1 MLRHDY
7 DHNIASWIG
16 LPLGV
21 LAGVL
26 AGEAAFL
33 MAEHSTDAHYF
44 VETFAIVL
52 RAFYVLAMVVMG
64 SMMFDKMQTRHG
76 QIAYLTLPA
85 TAFEKYLVNWLETVV
100 ATFGAFVVGM
110 VAADAVRV
118 AFSIMLGSDPQFCVS
133 AASVCQRRAAMD
145 GSSRVASVGDDDS
158 QRVVAP
164 QDDGQGHCAPCRRG
178 CPGIFSDHIAAIESF
193 HHKSFDDALNRGQL
207 CDSLQN
213 FCQNSN
219 QINNYDNYNKQ
230 IQRAAPV
237 DCG

>member
-1 MLRHDY
+1 MRRFWAMLRHDY

-52 RAFYVLAMVVMG
+52 RTFYVLAMVVMG

-118 AFSIMLGSDPQFCVS
+118 AFCVMLLPQAFVSDVLPWTAVVVWLQSVMMIAS
-133 AASVCQRRAAMD
+133 ALWRRKTIVKGIALL
-145 GSSRVASVGDDDS
+145 V
-158 QRVVAP
+158 VVAVP
-164 QDDGQGHCAPCRRG
+164 AY
-178 CPGIFSDHIAAIESF
+178 
-193 HHKSFDDALNRGQL
+193 LVTT
-207 CDSLQN
+207 SLQLSHSTIN
-213 FCQNSN
+213 LLTTLLTVVNYVIVYKIFAKT
-219 QINNYDNYNKQ
+219 QI
-230 IQRAAPV
+230 R
-237 DCG
+237 

>member
-85 TAFEKYLVNWLETVV
+85 MAFEKYLVNWLRRLWQRSSLCCRDGRRRRRSGGVQHN
-100 ATFGAFVVGM
+100 A
-110 VAADAVRV
+110 RQR
-118 AFSIMLGSDPQFCVS
+118 SQFCVMLLPQAFVSDVLPWTAVVVWLQSVMMIAS
-133 AASVCQRRAAMD
+133 ALWRRKTMVKGIALL
-145 GSSRVASVGDDDS
+145 V
-158 QRVVAP
+158 VVAVP
-164 QDDGQGHCAPCRRG
+164 AY
-178 CPGIFSDHIAAIESF
+178 
-193 HHKSFDDALNRGQL
+193 LVTT
-207 CDSLQN
+207 SLQLSHSTIN
-213 FCQNSN
+213 LLTTLLTVVNYVIVYKIFAKT
-219 QINNYDNYNKQ
+219 QI
-230 IQRAAPV
+230 R
-237 DCG
+237 

>member
-118 AFSIMLGSDPQFCVS
+118 AFSIMLGSDPQFCVMLLPQAFVS
-133 AASVCQRRAAMD
+133 DVLPWTA
-145 GSSRVASVGDDDS
+145 
-158 QRVVAP
+158 VV
-164 QDDGQGHCAPCRRG
+164 
-178 CPGIFSDHIAAIESF
+178 
-193 HHKSFDDALNRGQL
+193 
-207 CDSLQN
+207 
-213 FCQNSN
+213 
-219 QINNYDNYNKQ
+219 
-230 IQRAAPV
+230 V
-237 DCG
+237 